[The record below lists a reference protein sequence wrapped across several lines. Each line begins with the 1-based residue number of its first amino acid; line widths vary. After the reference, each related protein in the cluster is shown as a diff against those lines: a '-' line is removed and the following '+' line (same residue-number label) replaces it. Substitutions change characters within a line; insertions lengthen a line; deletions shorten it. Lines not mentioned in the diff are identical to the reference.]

1 MIIVLDAAGALAF
14 AALGFYVFSLLK
26 SRAIDARYP
35 PVGDIVA
42 VEGGAIHV
50 VEVAPT
56 GAHCGDVVLLH
67 GASGNHADLLA
78 PLGERLSAL
87 GFRVFAIDRPGLG
100 WSPRPTRVD
109 FISAPGQRSLIQAAL
124 EKRGVRGAIIVGH
137 SLGGMVALNFA
148 LDAPEFV
155 RGLVLISPTSHPW
168 PGGVDRIY
176 HVAAAPLTG
185 WLLRNL
191 IVVPVGLMVMRK
203 GVAGVFLPNKPPAD
217 YIETTKA
224 PLILKP
230 ARYFANAEY
239 VVALKRS
246 IIAQVKRY
254 GAIVAPTAIVAGD
267 SDTVV
272 YTHIHSIGCARD
284 IAGATLNILKGVGH
298 SPHHVAPDAVIAAIV
313 SVDERARSTRVER
326 SAATAAL
333 QM

>member
-1 MIIVLDAAGALAF
+1 MMIVVGVAGALIVL
-14 AALGFYVFSLLK
+14 ALALYVFSLLK
-26 SRAIDARYP
+26 ARAIDARYP
-35 PVGDIVA
+35 PVGDVVA
-42 VEGGAIHV
+42 VDGGALHV

-56 GAHCGDVVLLH
+56 GGHRGDVVLIH

-78 PLGERLSAL
+78 PLGEKLGAL

-100 WSPRPTRVD
+100 WSPRPAGED
-109 FISAPGQRSLIQAAL
+109 FVSPARQRALIQAAL

-137 SLGGMVALNFA
+137 SLGGVVALNFA
-148 LDAPEFV
+148 LDAPDFV

-168 PGGVDRIY
+168 PGGIDRIY
-176 HVAAAPLTG
+176 HIAAAPLAG

-203 GVAGVFLPNKPPAD
+203 GVASVFLPNRPPAD
-217 YIETTKA
+217 YIEATKA
-224 PLILKP
+224 PLILQP

-246 IIAQVKRY
+246 IIAQYKRY
-254 GAIVAPTAIVAGD
+254 GAIVAPTAIVSGD
-267 SDTVV
+267 SDTIV

-298 SPHHVAPDAVIAAIV
+298 SPHHIAPDAVIAAIV
-313 SVDERARSTRVER
+313 SVDERARSQRVER
-326 SAATAAL
+326 SAATASL
-333 QM
+333 